1 MIQWF
6 LGNKLLGGAIIGGSV
21 LIVALSVQTW
31 RVSSL
36 KSDIAIYER
45 DLRAYKQTLQEVREN
60 TVRREDALLQDFAR
74 EKVDYERMLQ
84 AIENTYRYENK
95 PLPDG
100 ILDTIDELYNG
111 AEAGQDGED

>member
-1 MIQWF
+1 MINWF
-6 LGNKLLGGAIIGGSV
+6 LKNKILGSAIAVGSILL
-21 LIVALSVQTW
+21 VALVAQTW

-36 KSDIAIYER
+36 KSDIAIYQR
-45 DLRAYKQTLQEVREN
+45 DLEAYEQTLKEVREN
-60 TVRREDALLQDFAR
+60 AVRREDAILQDFAR

-100 ILDTIDELYNG
+100 ILDTIDELYEKPTDQN
-111 AEAGQDGED
+111 GQD